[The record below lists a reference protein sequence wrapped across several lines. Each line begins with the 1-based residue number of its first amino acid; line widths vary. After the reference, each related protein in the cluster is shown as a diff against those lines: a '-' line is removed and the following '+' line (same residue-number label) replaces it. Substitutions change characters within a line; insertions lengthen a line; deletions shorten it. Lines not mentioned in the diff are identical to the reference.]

1 MPVDYEA
8 NKKAWMTSE
17 IFEKVLRQWDSQLR
31 NNKKKIILFI
41 DNCPA
46 HPKIGNLTNI
56 KLAFLPPNTT
66 SVIQPID
73 QGIIKTLK
81 SHYRKILV
89 QKMMSDIENTAGPF
103 SVNILDAIE
112 MITTAWARVTPD
124 TIKKC
129 FLHAGFR
136 KSSAMTTID
145 DDSDDEL
152 DIPLAQ
158 LITASSSGT
167 NVADW
172 KTYVDIDRQ
181 LITASDLSD
190 SEIVETVVP
199 SHTTQ
204 DEENEEED
212 CKEGEIPT
220 TKDMLGVV
228 TKLKRYC
235 LFGDGKDII
244 DIEEVMKIEYTLQR
258 TLAQRNKLKQTSI
271 RHFFTGTNE

>member
-1 MPVDYEA
+1 M
-8 NKKAWMTSE
+8 
-17 IFEKVLRQWDSQLR
+17 
-31 NNKKKIILFI
+31 
-41 DNCPA
+41 
-46 HPKIGNLTNI
+46 TNI
-56 KLAFLPPNTT
+56 KLAFLAPNTT

-89 QKMMSDIENTAGPF
+89 QKMMTDIEKTAGPF
-103 SVNILDAIE
+103 SVNLLDAIE
-112 MITTAWARVTPD
+112 MVTTAWARVTPD

-129 FLHAGFR
+129 FLHAGFS
-136 KSSAMTTID
+136 KSSAITTID

-158 LITASSSGT
+158 LTTTSSSGT

-172 KTYVDIDRQ
+172 ETYVDIDSQ
-181 LITASDLSD
+181 LITASNLSD
-190 SEIVETVVP
+190 NEIVETVVP
-199 SHTTQ
+199 SPMTQ
-204 DEENEEED
+204 DEENEEEEED

-220 TKDMLGVV
+220 TEDVLCVV

-244 DIEEVMKIEYTLQR
+244 DIEGVMKIEYTLQR
-258 TLAQRNKLKQTSI
+258 ILAQKNKLKQSNITQ
-271 RHFFTGTNE
+271 FFKCISE